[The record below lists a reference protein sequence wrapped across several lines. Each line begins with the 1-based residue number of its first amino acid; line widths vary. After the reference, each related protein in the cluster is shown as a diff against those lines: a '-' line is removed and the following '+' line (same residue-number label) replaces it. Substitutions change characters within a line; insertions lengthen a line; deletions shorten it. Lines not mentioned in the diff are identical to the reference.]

1 VSMQCNATQLFRLA
15 EHILAQDAN
24 VVCFITAAG
33 HHGPNVGQAIF
44 SLWMA
49 LGSVLGYLAG
59 ANAKWHEYVDLAI
72 YIPIIVSLRPFVEI
86 VERRMHVLVLLIRTC
101 MSIVRWFPW
110 LKTAAC
116 CDACANLKGAFLTA
130 VVSHERCTTVVV
142 AR

>member
-1 VSMQCNATQLFRLA
+1 MADLAGEHAMQCNA

-72 YIPIIVSLRPFVEI
+72 YIPIIVSP
-86 VERRMHVLVLLIRTC
+86 
-101 MSIVRWFPW
+101 
-110 LKTAAC
+110 
-116 CDACANLKGAFLTA
+116 AF
-130 VVSHERCTTVVV
+130 C
-142 AR
+142 